1 MCERKS
7 AAAVVF
13 GMPGQVQQLSS
24 PPPGAKEDLS
34 DSEKEE
40 EGDEVKEEQAGCYTN
55 GSFFLESRNKLTRW
69 LSHTDMA
76 QEEVEKVKILL
87 LLLLNIDD
95 DMNLI
100 LMPSKSYIRV
110 GALLNY
116 K

>member
-7 AAAVVF
+7 AAAAAAAAVAVVF

-55 GSFFLESRNKLTRW
+55 GSFFLESKNKLTRW
-69 LSHTDMA
+69 LSQTDMV
-76 QEEVEKVKILL
+76 QEEVEKVFDHKLCSL
-87 LLLLNIDD
+87 PTVDW
-95 DMNLI
+95 
-100 LMPSKSYIRV
+100 
-110 GALLNY
+110 
-116 K
+116 